1 MSYKIKTFGCR
12 LNFYESEVI
21 RKFADKNKIEN
32 TTFINSCAVTN
43 KTVRDLKGTIRKLK
57 KEDPKNKIVLTGC
70 AAQIHKEE
78 FNEIEEI
85 STLIGNREKLDNK
98 IYKELSENLENKKI
112 VAVSDIL
119 EDKKAQ
125 SPVIDSVKDKIRAF
139 VQIQNGCDHRCT
151 FCIIP
156 FGRGNSRSVEYSI
169 IIEQIRNLI
178 NKNYKEIVLTGVDL
192 TSYGHDLDDKISLGQ
207 LIKKILNDAP
217 ELNRLRLSSL
227 DVAEIDPDLFD
238 VIENESRLLP
248 HIHLS
253 LQAGDNMILK
263 RMKRRHSRDDSINL
277 IKKIRDLRPDVV
289 FGSDFIAG
297 FPTETEEM
305 FQNTINLIKE
315 CNITFLHVFP
325 FSPRKGTPA
334 SRMPQVKGDI
344 IKKRAEV
351 LRQLAKKQ
359 ITNYYKKVKDQ
370 KVSVIV
376 ESKNRGR
383 TDNFAKISI
392 PDNFKNGELLNMIV
406 TGHNDY
412 GLTGKVIV

>member
-1 MSYKIKTFGCR
+1 
-12 LNFYESEVI
+12 
-21 RKFADKNKIEN
+21 
-32 TTFINSCAVTN
+32 
-43 KTVRDLKGTIRKLK
+43 
-57 KEDPKNKIVLTGC
+57 
-70 AAQIHKEE
+70 
-78 FNEIEEI
+78 
-85 STLIGNREKLDNK
+85 
-98 IYKELSENLENKKI
+98 
-112 VAVSDIL
+112 
-119 EDKKAQ
+119 
-125 SPVIDSVKDKIRAF
+125 
-139 VQIQNGCDHRCT
+139 
-151 FCIIP
+151 
-156 FGRGNSRSVEYSI
+156 
-169 IIEQIRNLI
+169 
-178 NKNYKEIVLTGVDL
+178 
-192 TSYGHDLDDKISLGQ
+192 
-207 LIKKILNDAP
+207 
-217 ELNRLRLSSL
+217 
-227 DVAEIDPDLFD
+227 
-238 VIENESRLLP
+238 
-248 HIHLS
+248 
-253 LQAGDNMILK
+253 MILK

-277 IKKIRDLRPDVV
+277 IKKIRDLRPDIV

-334 SRMPQVKGDI
+334 ARMPQVKGDI

-359 ITNYYKKVKDQ
+359 ITNYYKKLKNQ

-392 PDNFKNGELLNMIV
+392 PDNFNNGELLNMIV